1 MRHQLTFVQCSE
13 HPAGLLTMMPG
24 RGNSHRLGQD
34 PWGFASFLL
43 TTERIQFNF
52 HLQKV
57 LSWVTETDKGTP
69 SLQIPTGFWKE
80 RLRGHD

>member
-24 RGNSHRLGQD
+24 RGNSHR